1 MFVRAGSRSGEHEAR
16 GGSGGV
22 RSAEEVAWDG
32 VRDEFEAV
40 DRALSRF
47 RDDSELTAL
56 NRLAGTGAVVDVS
69 WRLREAVA
77 IMHRAGRVTAGRFDP
92 TVLGVLDS
100 LASAARAWSVGPPM
114 PRRRPGRTPQA
125 GSGSTPLSSAPARSA
140 PRNVRSTRVGS
151 ARAWPCAG
159 PPGER

>member
-1 MFVRAGSRSGEHEAR
+1 MAAATERTFSGRALGSRLTMFVRAGSRSVEDDAR
-16 GGSGGV
+16 GGSCGA
-22 RSAEEVAWDG
+22 RSAEEVAWDC

-40 DRALSRF
+40 DQALSRF

-92 TVLGVLDS
+92 TVLGVLEG
-100 LASAARAWSVGPPM
+100 L
-114 PRRRPGRTPQA
+114 
-125 GSGSTPLSSAPARSA
+125 
-140 PRNVRSTRVGS
+140 
-151 ARAWPCAG
+151 
-159 PPGER
+159 GERGAA